1 MQFAIRFIK
10 LRHVR
15 LDTCKNETSSSD
27 SACPNSPRSSS
38 HLRQTPMDRLKQQ
51 IHAPTSLKRV
61 SSRPSP
67 IHHHNILF
75 SSWKVIYRGEKSYNK
90 ISKLTEGTSYRF
102 RVSASNSSGDGPFSS
117 IFEVTT
123 PRCPPPNIRRAPVVA
138 TSVEN
143 RSATISWTMESNL
156 VDLKYRVEL
165 LRGEETLRSL
175 TTTKQELK
183 IENLDTN
190 INYAVRV
197 QSQRDGQWA
206 ECSPEKSFCLV
217 FKEVKEVKETKKSTP
232 SMKKIFE
239 EDSITGKLKNIKTN

>member
-1 MQFAIRFIK
+1 
-10 LRHVR
+10 
-15 LDTCKNETSSSD
+15 
-27 SACPNSPRSSS
+27 
-38 HLRQTPMDRLKQQ
+38 MDRLKQQ

-239 EDSITGKLKNIKTN
+239 EDSITGMLENIKTN